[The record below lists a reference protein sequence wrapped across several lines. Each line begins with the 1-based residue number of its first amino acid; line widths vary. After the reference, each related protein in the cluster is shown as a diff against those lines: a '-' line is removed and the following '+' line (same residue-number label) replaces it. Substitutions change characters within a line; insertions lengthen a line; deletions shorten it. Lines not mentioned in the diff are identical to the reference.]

1 MKPLTLNTRI
11 SRVASGGREFRV
23 IRAERLS
30 RHLYVHAGDF
40 YYEILAD
47 LGAGLD
53 LAAAWALAMRS
64 PRSLVYLPIRSHQ
77 PPLADPWRV
86 GPLDVVF
93 VHASMQL
100 RVSAWK
106 EIRAR
111 LGTGHA
117 HTVEVPG
124 VDKEFQRL
132 QDTDFAR
139 THDQDFRDHLRYATA
154 AETLFIVGSGPA
166 FEREGAWLR
175 HFIEDL
181 PAADRSATAVGPHQC
196 VELWPSLWKPGHTR
210 RTGPSGLHLIYTPD
224 GWPTGR

>member
-1 MKPLTLNTRI
+1 MRTRI

-64 PRSLVYLPIRSHQ
+64 PRSLVYLPLRSNR
-77 PPLADPWRV
+77 PPRDEPWRD

-93 VHASMQL
+93 VHASMQF
-100 RVSAWK
+100 RAAAWK
-106 EIRAR
+106 EVRAR

-117 HTVEVPG
+117 HTVELHG

-132 QDTDFAR
+132 QDTDFEPTR
-139 THDQDFRDHLRYATA
+139 DRDFRHHLRYATA
-154 AETLFIVGSGPA
+154 AETLFVVGSGPA
-166 FEREGAWLR
+166 FAREGAWLR
-175 HFIEDL
+175 HFIEEL
-181 PAADRSATAVGPHQC
+181 PAAARNTAGAAGHQC
-196 VELWPSLWKPGHTR
+196 VEIWPSIWKPGHTR
-210 RTGPSGLHLIYTPD
+210 RVGPGGLHLIYAPD
-224 GWPTGR
+224 GWPSGR